1 MPEFAVVSLAN
12 AIAFLSVFAGTV
24 ICGFVLIPILRRLRF
39 GQTIR
44 EDGPATHLKK
54 AGTPTMG
61 GVIFLLP
68 IAAALALASPQ
79 SPDILP
85 ALLATLGFGLVGL
98 ADDLLKIRRK
108 SKDGLS
114 AVQKTLGLLAVA
126 AAFVAHL
133 ALARPGAA
141 GIVLPFTGMDGSA
154 AMPMGLYFPFAVFVF
169 YATTNAVNLT
179 DGVDGL
185 AASVTLAVMAAF
197 AVAGIFSGRDG
208 GAAIFSAAVAGG
220 CLGFLVF
227 NAHPAKVIM
236 GDCGSLA
243 LGGAVATAALTMR
256 APWIIL
262 LFGIVYVAEALS
274 DVIQVASY
282 KARRKRVFRMA
293 PIHHHFELGGWPE
306 GKVVLVFV
314 AVTLAFC
321 AAGLAFLFARLR

>member
-1 MPEFAVVSLAN
+1 MPEFALINLAK
-12 AIAFLSVFAGTV
+12 AIAFLTVFVGAV
-24 ICGFVLIPILRRLRF
+24 VCGFIFIPILRRLKF
-39 GQTIR
+39 GQTVR
-44 EDGPATHLKK
+44 EDGPASHLKK
-54 AGTPTMG
+54 TGTPTMG

-68 IAAALALASPQ
+68 LAAALGAASPQ
-79 SPDILP
+79 SPEILP
-85 ALLATLGFGLVGL
+85 ALLATAGFGLVGL
-98 ADDLLKIRRK
+98 ADDMLKIRRK

-114 AVQKTLGLLAVA
+114 ALQKTLGLLIVA

-133 ALARPGAA
+133 AFASPGATSV
-141 GIVLPFTGMDGSA
+141 ILPLTGMDGSV
-154 AMPMGLYFPFAVFVF
+154 AMPVWLYFPFAVFVF

-185 AASVTLAVMAAF
+185 AASVTLIVMAAF
-197 AVAGIFSGRDG
+197 AAAGVLGGRDG

-236 GDCGSLA
+236 GDCGALA
-243 LGGAVATAALTMR
+243 LGGAVAAAAMMMR
-256 APWIIL
+256 VPWIIL
-262 LFGIVYVAEALS
+262 LFGIVYVLEALS

-293 PIHHHFELGGWPE
+293 PLHHHFELGGWPE
-306 GKVVLVFV
+306 GKVVLVFD

-321 AAGLAFLFARLR
+321 AAGLALLFARLR